1 MLCRWQ
7 AAKGLAGL
15 SNIYLAAMDAL
26 NQLNPQAL
34 FFLQGAGQTS
44 LTKSPGDGYVTDT
57 ATLQKYNL
65 SDPSA
70 FFKTLLVRPY
80 VNQVRPMLLY
90 VYFSQHGMYS
100 CTVSLTSIG
109 FNAFAA

>member
-1 MLCRWQ
+1 MLGCPCRWQ
-7 AAKGLAGL
+7 AAKGVPGL

-34 FFLQGAGQTS
+34 YFLQGSGQTAV
-44 LTKSPGDGYVTDT
+44 TKSPGDGYITDT

-70 FFKTLLVRPY
+70 FFKTLLIRPY
-80 VNQVRPMLLY
+80 VNQVRP
-90 VYFSQHGMYS
+90 Q
-100 CTVSLTSIG
+100 
-109 FNAFAA
+109 

>member
-1 MLCRWQ
+1 MYRWQ

-26 NQLNPQAL
+26 NQINPRAL

-57 ATLQKYNL
+57 ATLQKYNF

-80 VNQVRPMLLY
+80 VNQVCRAQ
-90 VYFSQHGMYS
+90 S
-100 CTVSLTSIG
+100 
-109 FNAFAA
+109 